1 MIFTK
6 YYIYFKRKFSIM
18 ELVQTFMILQQKID
32 NLYILKYLLFQTQI
46 NRVYKLIFD
55 QKMVYFYDNF

>member
-18 ELVQTFMILQQKID
+18 ELVQTFMILQQKIG
-32 NLYILKYLLFQTQI
+32 NLYILKYLLFQT
-46 NRVYKLIFD
+46 
-55 QKMVYFYDNF
+55 